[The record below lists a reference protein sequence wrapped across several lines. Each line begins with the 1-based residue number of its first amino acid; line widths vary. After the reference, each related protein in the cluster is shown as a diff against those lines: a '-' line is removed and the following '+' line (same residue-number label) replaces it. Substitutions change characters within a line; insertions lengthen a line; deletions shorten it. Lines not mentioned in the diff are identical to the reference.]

1 MKMISRMKNKFK
13 IGDKF
18 HIDTGD
24 IPQYENERI
33 VDDVEVVDT
42 PKKYSKTILVYSK
55 KLRAN
60 ILVKKRELK

>member
-1 MKMISRMKNKFK
+1 MTSKMKNKFK
-13 IGDKF
+13 TGSRF